1 MKTKI
6 QGALKVAKNALHS
19 AQMRLPRVMHV
30 EAHLLDSI
38 SNIWTSKSEILK
50 STSNTAVG
58 GGVGDG
64 SSIGRKLGMSIHRG
78 AARLAAK
85 HTSTVKN
92 VQNILTL

>member
-6 QGALKVAKNALHS
+6 QGTLKVAKNALHS
-19 AQMRLPRVMHV
+19 ARMRLPGVMHV

-38 SNIWTSKSEILK
+38 SDIWTSKSEILK
-50 STSNTAVG
+50 STNNATVG
-58 GGVGDG
+58 GGVGDD
-64 SSIGRKLGMSIHRG
+64 SSIDGKLGMSIHRC

-85 HTSTVKN
+85 HTNTVKN